1 MNKYFYGNSS
11 MSKNERNIENL
22 IISYVRLWEIINS
35 KSPLYNERNI
45 NEKIKQ
51 YTRRLKKVSLDP
63 RKETE
68 IDNYLK
74 SHIHKVSSE
83 ELYKGVKTIA
93 NKI

>member
-22 IISYVRLWEIINS
+22 IVCFIRLYESINGGS
-35 KSPLYNERNI
+35 NLYDESNI
-45 NEKIKQ
+45 KEKIKR
-51 YTRRLKKVSLDP
+51 YTRWLKKVSLDP

-74 SHIHKVSSE
+74 SHIHKVSTE
-83 ELYKGVKTIA
+83 ELYRSVKEIA